1 MPNTNLTGIIFETWP
16 TSEIKPL
23 TFQSFFVTCHSIS
36 FIKKRF
42 LARKHRISKVNIAG
56 LNPVGALNG
65 FFVFVTNA

>member
-1 MPNTNLTGIIFETWP
+1 MAYIGDKASYRSVFLCHLPFY
-16 TSEIKPL
+16 
-23 TFQSFFVTCHSIS
+23 FFY
-36 FIKKRF
+36 KKRF